1 MNTTW
6 VIVVIFLVPIL
17 IIALAAKKRVVIADT
32 PVCTVSQIPAVFERL
47 TNEGRDGS
55 FAVFMFQPPNKPS
68 SDDAINIQFSIEGG
82 PIGLDWCITGPS
94 NIRDKEKFERRVL
107 SLGYKIGEREMNQ
120 VKYLRTE
127 DGDLPRLCQK
137 VVCDLY
143 EKNPETKLE
152 LVVEGF
158 SWP

>member
-1 MNTTW
+1 
-6 VIVVIFLVPIL
+6 
-17 IIALAAKKRVVIADT
+17 
-32 PVCTVSQIPAVFERL
+32 
-47 TNEGRDGS
+47 
-55 FAVFMFQPPNKPS
+55 
-68 SDDAINIQFSIEGG
+68 
-82 PIGLDWCITGPS
+82 
-94 NIRDKEKFERRVL
+94 
-107 SLGYKIGEREMNQ
+107 MNQ

-143 EKNPETKLE
+143 EKNPETKLD